1 MIPLILLPGMMCDER
16 LFTPQIDAF
25 SGERDVSVFAL
36 SDHVTIADLA
46 ADILAKSPDRFALV
60 GLSMGGIVAME
71 MMAQAAE
78 RIEKIALFDTNPL
91 AEVDEV
97 KQRRQPQLDAVKQGR
112 LRDVMRDEMKPNYLS
127 KGPRREAVLK
137 TCMDMA
143 LDLGPEVFIR
153 QSHALMDRVDQTKTL
168 KNIDV
173 PTLILCG
180 RDDTLCPLSRHELMH
195 QLVPHSTL
203 DIIENAGHLPT
214 LEQPETTNES
224 LRKWL
229 KH

>member
-91 AEVDEV
+91 VELDEV

>member
-46 ADILAKSPDRFALV
+46 ADILAKSPDHFALV

-91 AEVDEV
+91 VELDEV

>member
-36 SDHVTIADLA
+36 SDHVTITDLA

>member
-78 RIEKIALFDTNPL
+78 RIEKIALLDTNPL

-195 QLVPHSTL
+195 KLVPHSTL

>member
-46 ADILAKSPDRFALV
+46 ADILAKSPDHFALV

-78 RIEKIALFDTNPL
+78 RIEKIALLDTNPL

>member
-1 MIPLILLPGMMCDER
+1 MTPLILLPGMMCDER
-16 LFTPQIDAF
+16 LFTPQVDAF
-25 SGERDVSVFAL
+25 SGERDVLVFAL
-36 SDHVTIADLA
+36 FDHSTIADLA
-46 ADILAKSPDRFALV
+46 TDILAKAPDRFALL

-78 RIEKIALFDTNPL
+78 RIDRIALLDTNPL
-91 AEVDEV
+91 AELEDV
-97 KQRRQPQLDAVKQGR
+97 KQRRQPQLDSVKQGR

-168 KNIDV
+168 ENINV
-173 PTLILCG
+173 PTLIMCG
-180 RDDTLCPLSRHELMH
+180 RDDTLCPISRHELMH
-195 QLVPHSTL
+195 RLVPNSTL

-214 LEQPETTNES
+214 LEQPEITNES
-224 LRKWL
+224 LNKWL

>member
-36 SDHVTIADLA
+36 SGHVTIADLA
-46 ADILAKSPDRFALV
+46 ADILAKSPDHFALV

-91 AEVDEV
+91 VELDEV